1 MCHIPSFPQ
10 KEEKGE
16 DFVKVGDDVLVKV
29 TGIDSMGR
37 IALSHKEALGDSD
50 NSEKSNRSKEPRH
63 RSEKGKY
70 IFGVRRSE

>member
-1 MCHIPSFPQ
+1 M
-10 KEEKGE
+10 E

-63 RSEKGKY
+63 RSRE
-70 IFGVRRSE
+70 R